1 MNPKNTEEVLSKTL
15 LKLCLVI
22 AIWASVSGL
31 AFANQ
36 SVDLGGPSSGVELL
50 SQDNSGLTLQM
61 NISKVDFEPVSTPD
75 GDFTMIVV
83 KDFSRSHNI
92 GEPNLPM
99 VNRLLDIPFK
109 SDLTTDIINSQFE
122 EISLSDLGITNPIIP
137 TQPSLSKSANPQDV
151 PFRYNR
157 ASYQEDRYYALPLV
171 NTEIVGTMRSV
182 HIGMVEL
189 APIQYNPVKNSLR
202 VYKQL
207 TVRVNY
213 QHPDYALTDQMREKY
228 YSPAFETVYHQLF
241 NYQTPPPQQLDD
253 LVTYPIKYVIVADR
267 MFESQLQPFIQ
278 WKTEKGFTVV
288 VGYTD
293 EIGYSNTAIKSWI
306 ENIYNNSNPPE
317 DPAPSFVLLVGDTPQ
332 IPPFNGTAGS
342 HITDLYFCEFTGD
355 DLPEIYYGRFSAQ
368 STSELQP
375 QIDKTLEHEQ
385 YTMPDP
391 SYQAEVTLIAGVDA
405 GYAPTWGNG
414 QINYGTNLYF
424 NAAHGITDHTWL
436 YPASDDPGA
445 SAAIIQTVNDGIGF
459 LNYTAHGSHD
469 GFYDPSFTRSDVN
482 GLTNADKYPL
492 VIGNCCLTNTFGES
506 TPCFGEVW
514 LQVADKG
521 AIGYIGG
528 SNSTYWDEDYWWGV
542 GNGPIDG
549 NGPDYSETGLGA
561 YDGLFHDHGEA
572 VSDWYTTN
580 DAVIFR
586 GDLAVTESGSSM
598 TLYYWE
604 VYHLMG
610 DPSVMTYLGQATA
623 NNVVHN
629 NVIPLGSNYF
639 TVSADPNSYV
649 GISMNGVLHGA
660 AYIDESGTVDVP
672 IDPFMDVGDA
682 KIIVTAQNKIP
693 YIATVP
699 VIGEGYGAIG
709 GRLTDMVS
717 GEGLEGTVTVT
728 DHDPEIVGHCNE
740 EGYYIIYVPADTVWH
755 LRAEYT
761 SDYLPSFADLSV
773 SEGDTLEYDFALEP
787 KVAVV
792 LKASF
797 GNPSDIGYRTFY
809 CRGSWD
815 ADGFYD
821 AGWDAPFTPMRDDGV
836 APDEMAGDGIFTGVV
851 LLATDLSHTYSW
863 AVYSEDYNDEASR
876 LQDGADF
883 DVSDPGTPPDVPVL
897 EVNPSGSEHNWTLT
911 LFNTESG
918 LSVDMLPGYG
928 GLPYVWYATVNVP
941 PGYETTHCLVKAMH
955 SEVSTYGDGGVG
967 GSPIELTFPE
977 PGNYTV
983 YFNDDNDIT
992 TTGASLIAQPNWLE
1006 VELTPGSSTTRELV
1020 LRNEGGL
1027 DLNFTIPDDFGDK
1040 VVMGGAPAPDPGPFT
1055 RYRYTGP
1062 KTASVDEFVGTPVVM
1077 GSGGPDDY
1085 GYKWM
1090 DSDEPGGP
1098 TYNWVEISGT
1108 GTPLNMGDDDNM
1120 GPYSL
1125 PFTFNYYGNNYSA
1138 FRVCSNGWI
1147 SFTSTSTSYWN
1158 EEIPS
1163 SDAPGNMIAPM
1174 WDDMNPSAG
1183 GQVYYYISSDTAI
1196 VEWSGVPHYY
1206 DDGSYTYEVI
1216 LTSGN
1221 AIFFQYQNLSG
1232 DVNSATVGIQNGDGS
1247 DGLQV
1252 VYNAAYLHDELAV
1265 RIAAGW
1271 LDVSPLSGVIPAG
1284 GQVDL
1289 TVVFDAGALLVG
1301 DYSGTITVQS
1311 WDEIQSLPD
1320 MLIPVSLHVE
1330 DVVPTIDLAMH
1341 PDDEPVVVPAGGSF
1355 DYTISVSNTT
1365 GGSLNYDGWL
1375 MLTLPDGSDYGPLAE
1390 ISTSISG
1397 GETEYYFLTQDIP
1410 SFAPLGDYNYRAYVG
1425 DYPSAVIDGASFPF
1439 TVVSGAGSA
1448 DGWDVIGFDPSIL
1461 RGGVETALP
1470 RSYTLSQ
1477 NYPNPFNAESVIE
1490 YGLPSG
1496 GDVELVVFN
1505 LLGQRVETLVNGYRQ
1520 AGYHS
1525 VIWDASHYSSGIYF
1539 YKLTANGKTLTKRM
1553 TLLK

>member
-1 MNPKNTEEVLSKTL
+1 MKRFVVFLS
-15 LKLCLVI
+15 VI
-22 AIWASVSGL
+22 
-31 AFANQ
+31 
-36 SVDLGGPSSGVELL
+36 
-50 SQDNSGLTLQM
+50 LTLVLVSSVFAEQVQ
-61 NISKVDFEPVSTPD
+61 ISPVSNDISVNVLESNDSHILVEYRMGSFTKNAVDINGKTYYRLSCGREGVMSNKGEPALPFINRSVIIPDDAKMEVKVISSEYRDFEGVPVAPSKGTLVRTVNPD
-75 GDFTMIVV
+75 
-83 KDFSRSHNI
+83 
-92 GEPNLPM
+92 
-99 VNRLLDIPFK
+99 DIPYTFGPVYN
-109 SDLTTDIINSQFE
+109 SDEWYSGKLA
-122 EISLSDLGITNPIIP
+122 SLGSPYILRDYRG
-137 TQPSLSKSANPQDV
+137 V
-151 PFRYNR
+151 V
-157 ASYQEDRYYALPLV
+157 V
-171 NTEIVGTMRSV
+171 N
-182 HIGMVEL
+182 L
-189 APIQYNPVKNSLR
+189 NAFQYNPKSQTLR
-202 VYKQL
+202 VYTSVTL
-207 TVRVNY
+207 ELVNVGPGQVNVLKRNKPFTSIVPDFEDIY
-213 QHPDYALTDQMREKY
+213 QRR
-228 YSPAFETVYHQLF
+228 FI
-241 NYQTPPPQQLDD
+241 NYKFSSTLYTPVEESGELLIITYDGFYNDMVPFMEWKLQKGIPTTMVEVSTIGNNANSIKNYIQNFYDNSD
-253 LVTYPIKYVIVADR
+253 LA
-267 MFESQLQPFIQ
+267 
-278 WKTEKGFTVV
+278 W
-288 VGYTD
+288 
-293 EIGYSNTAIKSWI
+293 
-306 ENIYNNSNPPE
+306 
-317 DPAPSFVLLVGDTPQ
+317 VLLVGDAAQVATP
-332 IPPFNGTAGS
+332 IAHGGAADPTYAKVAGS
-342 HITDLYFCEFTGD
+342 D
-355 DLPEIYYGRFSAQ
+355 DYPDIFVGRFSAQ
-368 STSELQP
+368 NNSQVLTQVQRTVDYEKLP
-375 QIDKTLEHEQ
+375 Q
-385 YTMPDP
+385 
-391 SYQAEVTLIAGVDA
+391 S
-405 GYAPTWGNG
+405 GNWFHM
-414 QINYGTNLYF
+414 GT
-424 NAAHGITDHTWL
+424 GI
-436 YPASDDPGA
+436 ASDQGPGHHGEYDYQHMGLIRDDLLAYTYTSVDEIYDPGA
-445 SAAIIQTVNDGIGF
+445 SASQVTAALNNGRSIVNYCGHGSMTSWGTTGFSNSNVNNLDNANMLPFIISVACNNGEFNDG
-459 LNYTAHGSHD
+459 T
-469 GFYDPSFTRSDVN
+469 
-482 GLTNADKYPL
+482 
-492 VIGNCCLTNTFGES
+492 
-506 TPCFGEVW
+506 CFGEAW
-514 LQVADKG
+514 LRATNGSGEPTG
-521 AIGYIGG
+521 AIGAYMSSI
-528 SNSTYWDEDYWWGV
+528 SQYWDEPMDAQ
-542 GNGPIDG
+542 D
-549 NGPDYSETGLGA
+549 
-561 YDGLFHDHGEA
+561 EA
-572 VSDWYTTN
+572 VDLLVADEMHTFGGICFNGSCLMIDINGQTGVDMFDTWH
-580 DAVIFR
+580 IF
-586 GDLAVTESGSSM
+586 
-598 TLYYWE
+598 
-604 VYHLMG
+604 G
-610 DPSVMTYLGQATA
+610 DPSILLRTDTPQSMT
-623 NNVVHN
+623 VVHQGAILFGQTYYDVQVIGVPGALCALYYDGTLYGSAYTDN
-629 NVIPLGSNYF
+629 NGNATIP
-639 TVSADPNSYV
+639 V
-649 GISMNGVLHGA
+649 
-660 AYIDESGTVDVP
+660 
-672 IDPFMDVGDA
+672 VGDLP
-682 KIIVTAQNKIP
+682 IGGDLDLTVTAFNK
-693 YIATVP
+693 ATDIESVS
-699 VIGEGYGAIG
+699 VITSGYGAIG